1 MDDERKSSKA
11 GERAAEGLREATAKD
26 EAKNGAVPLGCGL
39 LQALALMS
47 QMKKLSPAVL
57 PSRV

>member
-26 EAKNGAVPLGCGL
+26 EAKNGA
-39 LQALALMS
+39 
-47 QMKKLSPAVL
+47 
-57 PSRV
+57 